1 MENMDNT
8 IDQIRALIKRYKER
22 VDPMIKG
29 EITESE
35 HDYYLIKQPTVGES
49 LYAIAQ
55 LRDIMRRIEN
65 DQSAEDIR
73 LDISYRIHN
82 LESRIK

>member
-8 IDQIRALIKRYKER
+8 IEQIRNIIKRYKEKS
-22 VDPMIKG
+22 IAI
-29 EITESE
+29 EESCHE
-35 HDYYLIKQPTVGES
+35 YYLTKDPTVSES

-55 LRDIMRRIEN
+55 LRDIMRKIEN

-82 LESRIK
+82 IESRFK